1 MIKNKTY
8 NLQVRVTDEE
18 NKRISK
24 AAQALNISKS
34 SYLRYLL
41 KTHLIDTKM
50 QPPKSGEKYIV
61 LDKLTLAKIQYE
73 LRKLGQHYNQACHAL
88 NIITYCINHGHFDTK
103 TLNEKTA
110 ECSRLMKETNAN
122 INTIK
127 VEIEKLTNANFIKEQ

>member
-1 MIKNKTY
+1 MTENKTY
-8 NLQVRVTDEE
+8 DFHARLTEEESKRVE
-18 NKRISK
+18 K

-103 TLNEKTA
+103 TLNEKMA
-110 ECSRLMKETNAN
+110 ECSRLMKETNAHA
-122 INTIK
+122 NTIK
-127 VEIEKLTNANFIKEQ
+127 AEIKKLMNANFIKEQ

>member
-1 MIKNKTY
+1 MTENKTY
-8 NLQVRVTDEE
+8 DFHARLTEEESKRVE
-18 NKRISK
+18 K

-50 QPPKSGEKYIV
+50 QPPKNGEKYIV

-110 ECSRLMKETNAN
+110 ECSRLIKETNAN
-122 INTIK
+122 ANTIK
-127 VEIEKLTNANFIKEQ
+127 AEIKKIMDVNFIKEQ